1 MDRKQIRILRAL
13 TNTALVSLL
22 LGAVLTVMS
31 GIFSTLYSVLI
42 GVGTVGVTLYCY
54 RRADQKIS
62 ASREYYLWRY
72 VPTLVFVFGPL
83 IMLALSATEGD
94 WSMTGWLL
102 FIRFSVSFLIPI
114 ASLMML
120 ERLLKQALLG
130 MGAANNQGTSVSEE

>member
-1 MDRKQIRILRAL
+1 MNKKQIRILRAI

-31 GIFSTLYSVLI
+31 GLFSTLYSVLI
-42 GVGTVGVTLYCY
+42 GVGTVAVTLYCY

-83 IMLALSATEGD
+83 ILLALSATEGD
-94 WSMTGWLL
+94 WSVPGWLL

-114 ASLMML
+114 ACLMML
-120 ERLLKQALLG
+120 ERLLKQALSQVDDG
-130 MGAANNQGTSVSEE
+130 

>member
-1 MDRKQIRILRAL
+1 MDKKQIRILRAL
-13 TNTALVSLL
+13 TNTALISLL

-31 GIFSTLYSVLI
+31 GLFSTFYSVLI
-42 GVGTVGVTLYCY
+42 GVGTVAATLYCY

-83 IMLALSATEGD
+83 IMLALSAAEGD
-94 WSMTGWLL
+94 WSTAGWLL

-114 ASLMML
+114 ASLMIL
-120 ERLLKQALLG
+120 ERLLKQALQKVAQDSP
-130 MGAANNQGTSVSEE
+130 AAGEA

>member
-1 MDRKQIRILRAL
+1 
-13 TNTALVSLL
+13 LVSLL

-31 GIFSTLYSVLI
+31 GLFSTLYSVLI
-42 GVGTVGVTLYCY
+42 GVGTVAVTLYCY

-83 IMLALSATEGD
+83 ILLALSATEGD
-94 WSMTGWLL
+94 WSVPGWLL

-114 ASLMML
+114 ACLMML
-120 ERLLKQALLG
+120 ERLLKQALSQVDDG
-130 MGAANNQGTSVSEE
+130 